1 MRRAILLC
9 LGMILFLG
17 ACVSKEL
24 SVKKP
29 WARSGTTGG
38 NSAVYMIIDNP
49 TDDDEILLNATS
61 DVADSVELHMSKM
74 SEDNSMMMMQRQE
87 NIPIPSGASVELE
100 PGGLHIMLIDLNH
113 DLVAGETFSVA
124 LQFQNAGEI
133 MIEVPIQNP

>member
-17 ACVSKEL
+17 ACASKEL
-24 SVKKP
+24 SVKEP

-49 TDDDEILLNATS
+49 TDEDEILLNATS

-74 SEDNSMMMMQRQE
+74 SEDNSMMMMQRKE
-87 NIPIPSGASVELE
+87 NIPIPSGASVELK

-113 DLVAGETFSVA
+113 DLMAGETFSVA